1 LIDRYIINSIII
13 NNYINDIYK
22 LLLYCFIIYLDTVMD
37 KLTAR
42 LLEHHVQDIMEKV
55 KTFLPNS
62 SNEEKKLWVRDQ
74 LVHILESFD
83 NQLPAIGAFM
93 DLPAIDAV
101 EVNAVE
107 KLVDFVWSKQTF
119 FPKTDEVAQS

>member
-1 LIDRYIINSIII
+1 
-13 NNYINDIYK
+13 
-22 LLLYCFIIYLDTVMD
+22 MD